1 MNHCISSSIKQV
13 YPDRELESP
22 KERNPNNHRSPP
34 FRLPPPDMA
43 IAGAARAIVCQLGQQ
58 RKDSPPPPPVPRV
71 RLADPSAEGGKILLQ
86 PRLCTLRSYGAR
98 EGGVMRRTSVG
109 DASSFFASLADYIE
123 SSRKSYHF
131 EIVSG
136 RLAMVTPQTYNFP
149 FYANNLSFEI
159 ARTTNGRKGLF
170 LRLLSIKS
178 LRILT
183 YTLDPC
189 LESIVNLGIPQS
201 LRAESIHYT
210 ANETL
215 VAFAAA
221 VSVEVVTGNSIF
233 KKLDLQQ
240 IAEAAGVCVAVVA
253 CAATFA
259 WFSSARTRIG
269 QMISLGCNSFVDA
282 LIDNIVEALF
292 YDSELSDWSDEI

>member
-1 MNHCISSSIKQV
+1 
-13 YPDRELESP
+13 
-22 KERNPNNHRSPP
+22 
-34 FRLPPPDMA
+34 MA
-43 IAGAARAIVCQLGQQ
+43 IAGAARAIVCDLGQQ
-58 RKDSPPPPPVPRV
+58 RKDSPLPPPVSRV
-71 RLADPSAEGGKILLQ
+71 RLAAPSAESGKILLQ
-86 PRLCTLRSYGAR
+86 PRLCTLRSYGTR

-136 RLAMVTPQTYNFP
+136 RLAM
-149 FYANNLSFEI
+149 
-159 ARTTNGRKGLF
+159 
-170 LRLLSIKS
+170 
-178 LRILT
+178 
-183 YTLDPC
+183 
-189 LESIVNLGIPQS
+189 
-201 LRAESIHYT
+201 
-210 ANETL
+210 

-269 QMISLGCNSFVDA
+269 QMITLGCNSFVDA

>member
-1 MNHCISSSIKQV
+1 
-13 YPDRELESP
+13 
-22 KERNPNNHRSPP
+22 
-34 FRLPPPDMA
+34 MA
-43 IAGAARAIVCQLGQQ
+43 IAGAARAIVCDLGQQ
-58 RKDSPPPPPVPRV
+58 RKDSPLPPPVLRV
-71 RLADPSAEGGKILLQ
+71 RLAEPSAESGKILLQ
-86 PRLCTLRSYGAR
+86 PRLCTLRSYGTR

-136 RLAMVTPQTYNFP
+136 RLAMV
-149 FYANNLSFEI
+149 
-159 ARTTNGRKGLF
+159 
-170 LRLLSIKS
+170 
-178 LRILT
+178 
-183 YTLDPC
+183 
-189 LESIVNLGIPQS
+189 
-201 LRAESIHYT
+201 
-210 ANETL
+210 
-215 VAFAAA
+215 AFAAA
-221 VSVEVVTGNSIF
+221 VSVEVVTGDSIF

-269 QMISLGCNSFVDA
+269 QMITLGCNSFVDA